1 MIPISLTIEGLYSYQ
16 TRQTIDFTD
25 LTEAG
30 LFGIFGAVGSGK
42 SSILE
47 AITFALYGETERMN
61 SRDNR
66 NYNMMNLRATRSY
79 IDFEFLNYEQKRYRI
94 TRAYRRNSKNYE
106 EVKPADIVLYAWEQE
121 QNNWVPQESTNVAA
135 IIGLSYQNFK
145 RTIIIPQGQFK
156 EFLELGATDRTKM
169 LKEIFNL
176 QRFDLQA
183 KTAGLFAETKSLLDQ
198 QEGQLLG
205 FEQITVE
212 AIALKKEQLL
222 EAEHIFSEKEV
233 NYKAASD
240 ELQQLRHLK
249 ADMELLEQKEREF
262 GQLQAQKPAQ
272 DARAAELALF
282 ERLQGAFATL
292 LFNTGQTQT
301 ELQQRQQQSAQE
313 QARLAQLREE
323 GALIRQKLEILQ
335 AAMLTMPQKRIEEME
350 LSFIGQWLRLNQEII
365 VIKER
370 QEKGIAFVKA
380 AEEKVN
386 ALKLRQEQEQT
397 QLASLRAAR
406 PDAGLLLEL
415 EKWWTQKEN
424 LDRRLA
430 EEAVKFDEVTT
441 ILEKQE
447 QVLEAEGINKLSYAS
462 DFEQQAREAE
472 EQLSAL
478 RQQEAQL
485 NVQAQL
491 AQYAHTLQDG
501 LPCPLC
507 GALEHPEIKATADV
521 SEALLQ
527 IGSAIE
533 QQNNL
538 LKQIATRRSNAEQLL
553 LLFHTSEQ
561 QKTAAALIIAQ
572 QKAAVKA
579 HKDTFRWQRFVA
591 EDRRAFEQQKHKL
604 ETIEKQLLATEAT
617 LADITTALNKEQD
630 HLEKANSKLEA
641 LRLDCARNEALAGQQ
656 REHIKQLDF
665 EAYRHY
671 TIDAA
676 AALLMEVKKQND
688 QLEADYEQ
696 CNKALNAIT
705 PVIAGQE
712 SKLSGIDTRI
722 AELTIL
728 LETQTSQASQLLQ
741 LHQMEDIEQ
750 VKEILHKRLD
760 TVAIRSALETFRV
773 QYEALQIGIAEL
785 AGKLNG
791 KTFDPE
797 QFRLREQA
805 LERMESE
812 FKAAAESVAQ
822 LKGAITRESAELE
835 KKSELTA
842 QMNKTRNRA
851 EQLTVLKKLFDRA
864 GFVEYVSSIYLRQLC
879 EMANV
884 RFHRLTRNQLS
895 LQLNDNNDFE
905 LIDYLNDGR
914 RRSVKTL
921 SGGQSFQASLSL
933 ALALAESVQT
943 NAKAD
948 KNFFFID
955 EGFGTQ
961 DAASVHIVFETLK
974 HLQKENRIVGIISH
988 VDELKDKISV
998 SLSVV
1003 KDEEQG
1009 SRIEKNLS

>member
-16 TRQTIDFTD
+16 TRQTIDFSD

-79 IDFEFLNYEQKRYRI
+79 IDFEFLNYEQKKYRI

-121 QNNWVPQESTNVAA
+121 AWIPQESANVAEL
-135 IIGLSYQNFK
+135 IGLSYQNFK

-183 KTAGLFAETKSLLDQ
+183 KTAGLFAETRSLLDQ

-205 FEQITVE
+205 FEQITAE
-212 AIALKKEQLL
+212 AIAVKEEQLR
-222 EAEHIFSEKEV
+222 EAERIFKEKETD
-233 NYKAASD
+233 YKAASD
-240 ELQQLRHLK
+240 ELQQLKHLK
-249 ADMELLEQKEREF
+249 ADMELLEQKKRDF
-262 GQLQAQKPAQ
+262 DQLQEQKPAQ
-272 DARAAELALF
+272 DALAAEVAVF
-282 ERLQGAFATL
+282 ERLQAAFSTL

-313 QARLAQLREE
+313 QERLVSLREE
-323 GALIRQKLEILQ
+323 GTLIRQNLEVLQ
-335 AAMLTMPQKRIEEME
+335 AAMLTMPQKRIEEMD
-350 LSFIGQWLRLNQEII
+350 LSFIGQWLRLDQEITA
-365 VIKER
+365 IKER
-370 QEKGIAFVKA
+370 QAKGIAFVQA
-380 AEEKVN
+380 VEEKVN
-386 ALKLRQEQEQT
+386 AFKAKQDQEQA

-406 PDAGLLLEL
+406 PDAGLLLAL
-415 EKWWTQKEN
+415 EKWWAQKEN

-430 EEAVKFDEVTT
+430 EEAVKYDDVSAV
-441 ILEKQE
+441 LEQQE
-447 QVLEAEGINKLSYAS
+447 QTLKAEGIDKISYAS
-462 DFEQQAREAE
+462 DFEQQVRATEDK
-472 EQLSAL
+472 LSAL
-478 RQQEAQL
+478 RQQESQL
-485 NVQAQL
+485 KVQAQL
-491 AQYAHTLQDG
+491 AQYAHTLDDG
-501 LPCPLC
+501 APCPLC
-507 GALEHPEIKATADV
+507 GALEHPEIIAIADV
-521 SEALLQ
+521 SKELQQ
-527 IGSAIE
+527 IGIAIE
-533 QQNNL
+533 QQNAV
-538 LKQIATRRSNAEQLL
+538 LKEISVQRSKAEQLL
-553 LLFHTSEQ
+553 LLIHTAE
-561 QKTAAALIIAQ
+561 Q
-572 QKAAVKA
+572 QKAAAALFITQQAAAIKA
-579 HKDTFRWQRFVA
+579 HEATFHWQGFA
-591 EDRRAFEQQKHKL
+591 AGDRKAFEERKRQL
-604 ETIEKQLLATEAT
+604 ETIEKQLSDKETV
-617 LADITTALNKEQD
+617 LADITIALSKEQEN
-630 HLEKANSKLEA
+630 LEKANSKLEA
-641 LRLDCARNEALAGQQ
+641 LRLDCARNEALAGQNKDN
-656 REHIKQLDF
+656 IKYLDF
-665 EAYRHY
+665 ETYRHY
-671 TIDAA
+671 TVDAA
-676 AALLMEVKKQND
+676 TALLIDLKAKND

-696 CNKALNAIT
+696 CNKTLNAIT
-705 PVIAGQE
+705 PLIAGQE

-728 LETQTSQASQLLQ
+728 LETQTNQAIQLLQ
-741 LHQMEDIEQ
+741 VHQMDSIEQ
-750 VKEILHKRLD
+750 VKEVLHRRLD
-760 TVAIRSALETFRV
+760 VVSIRSALESFRV
-773 QYEALQIGIAEL
+773 QYEALQIGIEEL
-785 AGKLNG
+785 KGKLNG
-791 KTFDPE
+791 KVFDPE
-797 QFRLREQA
+797 QFTLLEQA
-805 LERMESE
+805 LAEMEAAFKEYAER
-812 FKAAAESVAQ
+812 VAQ
-822 LKGAITRESAELE
+822 LKGTISRESAELE
-835 KKSELTA
+835 KKSALIA
-842 QMNKTRNRA
+842 QMTKTKNRA
-851 EQLTVLKKLFDRA
+851 DQLTVLKKLFDRA

-895 LQLNDNNDFE
+895 LQLNDSNDFE
-905 LIDYLNDGR
+905 LIDFLNDGR

-921 SGGQSFQASLSL
+921 SGGQAFQASLSL
-933 ALALAESVQT
+933 ALALAESVQA
-943 NAKAD
+943 NARAE

-988 VDELKDKISV
+988 VDELKDMIPV